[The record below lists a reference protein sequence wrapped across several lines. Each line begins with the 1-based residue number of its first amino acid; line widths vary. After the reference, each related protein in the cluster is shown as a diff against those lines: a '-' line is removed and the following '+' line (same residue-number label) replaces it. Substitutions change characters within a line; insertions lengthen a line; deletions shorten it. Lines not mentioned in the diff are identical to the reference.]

1 MVPGSNPGGS
11 AKPEIVTIFITITGD
26 DDLNVVEAVPFD
38 SISILGL
45 GVEGKTCARK
55 LAEMGFEVY
64 ASDLREDI
72 DVSDLENLD
81 NVRVDLG
88 RHDPDAI
95 AETDVAY
102 VSPSAPRDSPA
113 FEAVEKARVPL
124 LEDVITWPDNSD
136 FIAIT
141 GTNGKTTTVLMTSH
155 ILEKMGV
162 KHEVGGNAGGGFDG
176 YATLYVL
183 AEATSPE
190 VVVCEVCDM
199 TLGYFVERGPK
210 PTVAA
215 LTNVGFDHMDHHGS
229 LENLIELAAEFLNI
243 ADVAVL
249 RCDVDPDAEV
259 ADIIDTKKVCY
270 DRLDIDLPFKSRV
283 YRWNAQAAV
292 AVSREVT
299 EKDPEELVG
308 LLEDFRPADGRVMEL
323 IFDDGRVVVGKTDNP
338 SALESVLQD
347 FGPLE
352 VVFWGTPRPG
362 EWFRVKGIGRILAEH
377 DVKRVYVFPGLSRE
391 TVDDVV
397 REMKRAG
404 LTVEGVADPEEVPS
418 LVMRELKGGV
428 ASIGVLGNGQDVI
441 TWVQKR
447 LEEEAKEVVF

>member
-1 MVPGSNPGGS
+1 M
-11 AKPEIVTIFITITGD
+11 
-26 DDLNVVEAVPFD
+26 NVVDAVPFD

-45 GVEGKTCARK
+45 GVEGKTCALR
-55 LAEMGFEVY
+55 LAEMGFKVY
-64 ASDLREDI
+64 ASDLRKDL

-81 NVRVDLG
+81 NVKIDLG

-113 FEAVEKARVPL
+113 FKAVEKAGVPL
-124 LEDVITWPDNSD
+124 LEDVITWPDDSD

-141 GTNGKTTTVLMTSH
+141 GTNGKTTTVLMTSY
-155 ILEKMGV
+155 ILEELNV
-162 KHEVGGNAGGGFDG
+162 EHEVGGNAGGGFDG

-215 LTNVGFDHMDHHGS
+215 LTNVGLDHMDHHGS
-229 LENLIELAAEFLNI
+229 LENLIESAAEFLNV

-249 RCDVDPDAEV
+249 RCDADPDAKV
-259 ADIIDTKKVCY
+259 ANMVDVRKVCY
-270 DRLDIDLPFKSRV
+270 DRLEIDPPFKSRV
-283 YRWNAQAAV
+283 YRWNAKAAV
-292 AVSREVT
+292 AVSCEVT
-299 EKDPEELVG
+299 GRDPDELVDV
-308 LLEDFRPADGRVMEL
+308 LEGFRPADGRVVEL
-323 IFDDGRVVVGKTDNP
+323 ILDDGRVVVGKTDNP
-338 SALESVLQD
+338 SALESVLRD

-362 EWFRVKGIGRILAEH
+362 EWFRVEGVGRILARHGVE
-377 DVKRVYVFPGLSRE
+377 RVYVFPGLSRE
-391 TVDDVV
+391 TIDDVV
-397 REMKRAG
+397 REMERAG
-404 LTVEGVADPEEVPS
+404 LTVEGVADPEEVPN
-418 LVMRELKGGV
+418 LVMEELKGGV
-428 ASIGVLGNGQDVI
+428 NSIGVLGNGQDVI
-441 TWVQKR
+441 TWIQKR
-447 LEEEAKEVVF
+447 LEEAAKEVVF